1 MTYNLAGALY
11 APQPTFQCLLHS
23 QLSLK
28 VNRLQ
33 APTLFLHCP
42 SHSPRLLCMIRKTT
56 LKSHTLHIS
65 IVSVPRYL
73 PRLESQP
80 SALFLFL
87 QAPIPPIIP
96 TVRRHIPCS
105 ATVRRSDLA
114 AFVTFHSRS
123 PLLNMPEPVD
133 EKARSEDYDSSHKF
147 SADSR
152 TPIPEVITS
161 LDRSEEKKLLWKLDM
176 HVLPTISILYML
188 AFIDRINIGNAKIQG
203 LDTDLNMTGNQ
214 YNVALFIFFIPYIL
228 CEVPS
233 NLLLK
238 RIKPSTWLSFIMLC
252 WGTFRMPISLL
263 AGMC

>member
-1 MTYNLAGALY
+1 
-11 APQPTFQCLLHS
+11 
-23 QLSLK
+23 
-28 VNRLQ
+28 
-33 APTLFLHCP
+33 
-42 SHSPRLLCMIRKTT
+42 
-56 LKSHTLHIS
+56 
-65 IVSVPRYL
+65 
-73 PRLESQP
+73 
-80 SALFLFL
+80 
-87 QAPIPPIIP
+87 
-96 TVRRHIPCS
+96 
-105 ATVRRSDLA
+105 
-114 AFVTFHSRS
+114 
-123 PLLNMPEPVD
+123 MPEPVD

-252 WGTFRMPISLL
+252 WGLITVFQGVTQSY
-263 AGMC
+263 AGLVACRFFLGLFEAGFVPGKMLEVR